1 MDQITTGIRRILSR
15 PIVYD
20 TFQAI
25 LGGSSARR
33 RICQEHI
40 RARETDTIVDV
51 GCGTAELLN
60 FLPKGVHYYGFDLSP
75 DYIKAAK
82 ARYDGRGDYH
92 FRCADLNT
100 LGPDEIPP
108 CDLAIAFGVLHHIN
122 DQTARA
128 LIGNL
133 HDRLAPG
140 GRLVTIDNAF
150 IENQSFVARELI
162 RRDRGQHVRQAEE
175 YLSLVPDS
183 YSQKK
188 ITIHHDLLRVPYTH
202 LIMECVK

>member
-1 MDQITTGIRRILSR
+1 MDQVTTGIRRILSR

-25 LGGSSARR
+25 LGGAAARR
-33 RICQEHI
+33 RICEEHI

-60 FLPKGVHYYGFDLSP
+60 YLPKQINYYGFDLSQA
-75 DYIKAAK
+75 YIDAAES
-82 ARYDGRGDYH
+82 RFRGRGNYH

-128 LIGNL
+128 LLANIHG
-133 HDRLAPG
+133 RLAPG
-140 GRLVTIDNAF
+140 GRVVTIDNAF
-150 IENQSFVARELI
+150 VDGQSPIARELI
-162 RRDRGQHVRQAEE
+162 RRDRGQHVRKAED
-175 YLSLVPDS
+175 YLSLVPED
-183 YSQKK
+183 YRHKQ

-202 LIMECVK
+202 LIMECTK